1 MSNARLAKSA
11 GLAPTL
17 LSVVPG
23 CLHHVGYYARPQRI
37 HGADAFQPR
46 LAGEQIGGQAPGV
59 QRGQR
64 GEHLG
69 EAGQDIP
76 LLVELPDRVKKHV
89 AKNGTVSWRVRVELP
104 PDPVTGK
111 RRAGM
116 KTFRTRDEAVA
127 ARAGWLTEIER
138 GVVVAR
144 NKVTVGEQMRHDYE
158 NMIRTHIL
166 SHPIAAV
173 PLQKLTPQH
182 VEAFKSDKAAAGT
195 GARTQEM
202 CYMRISQMLAH
213 AVKLDL
219 IPRNVAKQEQ
229 PPRVPKRE
237 MQTWNAGQA
246 RRFLA
251 VAAECSYGPLWL
263 VYLGTG
269 MRPGEV
275 LGLRWKD
282 VDFEH
287 GTLSVCQTVGVVR
300 GQART
305 KPMPKNDASRRTI
318 AVDST
323 VIEALR
329 EHRLKQ
335 EERKRTART
344 WTENVL
350 VFPSAVGTPI
360 NPNNLARGYL
370 QLVQK
375 AGVPRI
381 RIHDTRHTH
390 VTLAVLAG
398 AQLGAV
404 SKRVGHARTSS
415 TADLYAHVLPEMH
428 AEVAT
433 RISDVLFRT
442 PPTPTE

>member
-1 MSNARLAKSA
+1 MATE
-11 GLAPTL
+11 G
-17 LSVVPG
+17 
-23 CLHHVGYYARPQRI
+23 I
-37 HGADAFQPR
+37 
-46 LAGEQIGGQAPGV
+46 
-59 QRGQR
+59 
-64 GEHLG
+64 
-69 EAGQDIP
+69 
-76 LLVELPDRVKKHV
+76 KKHV
-89 AKNGTVSWRVRVELP
+89 AKNGSVSWRVRVELP

-116 KTFRTRDEAVA
+116 RTFRTRDAAVA
-127 ARAGWLTEIER
+127 ARASWLTEIER
-138 GVVVAR
+138 GVVVAP
-144 NKVTVGEQMRHDYE
+144 NKVTVGEQMRYWLDIYARHAVGEKTLYDYE
-158 NMIRTHIL
+158 NMIKGHIL
-166 SHPIAAV
+166 THPIAAV

-202 CYMRISQMLAH
+202 CYMRISQMLDH

-219 IPRNVAKQEQ
+219 IPRNVAKQVQ

-237 MQTWNAGQA
+237 MQTWNAEQA

-269 MRPGEV
+269 MRRGEA

-282 VDFEH
+282 VDFER
-287 GTLSVCQTVGVVR
+287 GTLSVCQTVGMVR
-300 GQART
+300 GTPKT
-305 KPMPKNDASRRTI
+305 KPMPKNDSSRRTI
-318 AVDST
+318 AVDPA
-323 VIEALR
+323 IMEALGA
-329 EHRLKQ
+329 HRARQ
-335 EERKRTART
+335 EEHKRTARA
-344 WTENVL
+344 WAENEL

-370 QLVQK
+370 QLVER

-404 SKRVGHARTSS
+404 SKRVGHARTST

-433 RISDVLFRT
+433 RINAVLFGT
-442 PPTPTE
+442 PLSQPPVEPR

>member
-1 MSNARLAKSA
+1 MATE
-11 GLAPTL
+11 G
-17 LSVVPG
+17 
-23 CLHHVGYYARPQRI
+23 I
-37 HGADAFQPR
+37 
-46 LAGEQIGGQAPGV
+46 
-59 QRGQR
+59 
-64 GEHLG
+64 
-69 EAGQDIP
+69 
-76 LLVELPDRVKKHV
+76 KKHV

-116 KTFRTRDEAVA
+116 KTFRTRDEATA

-138 GVVVAR
+138 GVVVAPH
-144 NKVTVGEQMRHDYE
+144 KVTVGEQLRYWLESYARHTVGDKTLYDYE
-158 NMIRTHIL
+158 NMIRSHIL
-166 SHPIAAV
+166 SHSIAAV

-182 VEAFKSDKAAAGT
+182 VEAFKSAKAAAGT

-202 CYMRISQMLAH
+202 CYMRISQMLDH

-219 IPRNVAKQEQ
+219 IPRNVAKQVQ

-237 MQTWNAGQA
+237 MQTWNAEQA

-263 VYLGTG
+263 VYRGTG
-269 MRPGEV
+269 MRRGEA

-282 VDFEH
+282 VDFER
-287 GTLSVCQTVGVVR
+287 GTLSVCQTVGMVR
-300 GQART
+300 GTPKT
-305 KPMPKNDASRRTI
+305 KPMPKNDSSRRTI
-318 AVDST
+318 AVDT
-323 VIEALR
+323 AVMEALR
-329 EHRLKQ
+329 EHRGRQ
-335 EERKRTART
+335 EEHKRAARA
-344 WTENVL
+344 WTKNEL

-370 QLVQK
+370 QLVAK

-390 VTLAVLAG
+390 VTLAG

-404 SKRVGHARTSS
+404 SKRVGHARTST

-433 RISDVLFRT
+433 RINTVLFSAPLSQ
-442 PPTPTE
+442 PPMEPR